1 MELKLK
7 NVRLSFPD
15 LFKASK
21 VNEADKP
28 AFQATFLLPPDH
40 PQIAEI
46 KQAMIAV
53 AKEKWKDK
61 AQEIYKGLSA
71 TDKLCLHNGD
81 GKPNL
86 EGYPNNHYIK
96 ARNKVRPLVI
106 DKDRT
111 KILDESTGRPYGGC
125 YVNANIEIYAQDN
138 GFGKRINA
146 SLKGVQ
152 FFRDGDAFSGGAPA
166 SEDDFD
172 DLSDTGDGS
181 AAPATEAAGE
191 WA

>member
-1 MELKLK
+1 M
-7 NVRLSFPD
+7 
-15 LFKASK
+15 
-21 VNEADKP
+21 
-28 AFQATFLLPPDH
+28 
-40 PQIAEI
+40 
-46 KQAMIAV
+46 
-53 AKEKWKDK
+53 
-61 AQEIYKGLSA
+61 
-71 TDKLCLHNGD
+71 
-81 GKPNL
+81 